1 MEILDMPL
9 CKEYYEM
16 IECGEKPEEYRE
28 MTAYWIVRLLEWR
41 YIQYSAEVFD
51 NRIIANIISKRITMA
66 EARMIVDGRID
77 FSGRA
82 LAPKHYD
89 AVRFSYGYTK
99 RRMLWE
105 PRGLDFGQGR
115 PEWGAPDHETFIIK
129 LGKRIQ

>member
-9 CKEYYEM
+9 CKVYYEM
-16 IECGEKPEEYRE
+16 IERGEKPDEYRE
-28 MTAYWIVRLLEWR
+28 KKAYWIVRLLEWR
-41 YIQYSAEVFD
+41 YIQGATEVFD
-51 NRIIANIISKRITMA
+51 NRIIANIIPKCITMA

-77 FSGRA
+77 FSNRA
-82 LAPKHYD
+82 LVPKQYD

-105 PRGLDFGQGR
+105 YRGLDFGQGR

-129 LGKRIQ
+129 LGTRIH